1 MILIL
6 DYGVGNLLSI
16 KRAYDLFE
24 VNTKISNNNLDFEN
38 SSHLVLPG
46 VGSFGYAMKNI
57 IEKNL
62 YEKIIKYSN
71 SGRPIIGTCLGM
83 QLLLESS
90 EEFGINKGLNLIKGK
105 VKSLNNLSNTEMI
118 TKPTNIGWQKLNKNF
133 DNKLIN
139 NLNSNDEFYHVHSY
153 FCDIKDNS
161 NVITNGKF
169 NQKIFPNII
178 NKENIFGVQFHP
190 EKSGKSGLK
199 LIENFIKINY

>member
-24 VNTKISNNNLDFEN
+24 VKTKISNNNLDFQN

-62 YEKIIKYSN
+62 YEKIIKFSN

-90 EEFGINKGLNLIKGK
+90 EEFGINKGLNLIKGE
-105 VKSLNNLSNTEMI
+105 VKSLNKLSNTKTTM
-118 TKPTNIGWQKLNKNF
+118 KPANMGWQKLNKKS

-139 NLNSNDEFYHVHSY
+139 NLNSDDEFYHVHSY
-153 FCDIKDNS
+153 FCDIENNS
-161 NVITNGKF
+161 YIITNGKF

-199 LIENFIKINY
+199 LIENFIKINS

>member
-24 VNTKISNNNLDFEN
+24 VKTKISNNNLDFEN

-57 IEKNL
+57 VEKNL

-90 EEFGINKGLNLIKGK
+90 EEFGINKGLKLIKGK
-105 VKSLNNLSNTEMI
+105 VKSLNNLSNTKMI
-118 TKPTNIGWQKLNKNF
+118 IKPVNIGWQKLKKNS

-139 NLNSNDEFYHVHSY
+139 SLNSNDEFYHVHSY
-153 FCDIKDNS
+153 FCDVEDNS
-161 NVITNGKF
+161 NIISYGKF
-169 NQKIFPNII
+169 KQKIFPNII
-178 NKENIFGVQFHP
+178 NKENVFGVQFHP

-199 LIENFIKINY
+199 LIENFIKINC